1 MTIREALRLAAA
13 RLEQAGVPDADV
25 DAAYLLASVLKED
38 TLAMRINGHRELAAP
53 QRAAFD
59 ALCDRRAAREPL
71 QYILG
76 ETEFMGLTFHVE
88 PGVLIPRADTEI
100 LVEKALAWM
109 KPGARVLDIGTGSGA
124 IAVSLAKLGRQ
135 AQVTAVD
142 VSDRALEIARQNAK
156 RNGAAVE
163 FVKSDC
169 FSALKGRKYDMIVS
183 NPPYISEDEM
193 RGLMPEVTR
202 EPELA
207 LFGGADG
214 LDFYRRISREAPEYL
229 NEGGCLLFEI
239 GWLQKDAVSALVKAH
254 IGEPF
259 ALREEGGR
267 MLKKLDWV
275 HPRMEELGML
285 LSDPAVVQ
293 DQEKWRALMR
303 EHSQLEPLDQ
313 AVCRYAELED
323 AQKQARALLD
333 DPDMAEMAKEELAE
347 LERRLAATRR
357 EIQLLLLPKDP
368 NAERNVVMEIR
379 GGAGGEEA
387 ALFGAMLMRM
397 YMRYAERH
405 GWKTEMLE
413 ASMTELGGVKEAV
426 FAIAGE
432 GAFSRLKYESGVH
445 RVQRIP
451 VTESNGKRQ
460 TSTAT
465 VAVLPEAEE
474 VDVKINP
481 DDLRI
486 DVYRA
491 SGHGG
496 QYINKTDSAVR
507 ITHIPSG
514 IVVTCQDEKSQLKNK
529 EKAMRVL
536 RARLYEKL
544 QEEKDAA
551 YASDRR
557 AQVGTG
563 DRSERIRTYN
573 FNEGRVTD
581 HRIGKTIYAIDAFVD
596 GDMDDII
603 DPLIYA
609 DQQEQLRALGQGE
622 WQRG

>member
-1 MTIREALRLAAA
+1 
-13 RLEQAGVPDADV
+13 
-25 DAAYLLASVLKED
+25 
-38 TLAMRINGHRELAAP
+38 
-53 QRAAFD
+53 
-59 ALCDRRAAREPL
+59 
-71 QYILG
+71 
-76 ETEFMGLTFHVE
+76 
-88 PGVLIPRADTEI
+88 
-100 LVEKALAWM
+100 
-109 KPGARVLDIGTGSGA
+109 
-124 IAVSLAKLGRQ
+124 
-135 AQVTAVD
+135 
-142 VSDRALEIARQNAK
+142 
-156 RNGAAVE
+156 
-163 FVKSDC
+163 
-169 FSALKGRKYDMIVS
+169 
-183 NPPYISEDEM
+183 
-193 RGLMPEVTR
+193 
-202 EPELA
+202 
-207 LFGGADG
+207 
-214 LDFYRRISREAPEYL
+214 
-229 NEGGCLLFEI
+229 
-239 GWLQKDAVSALVKAH
+239 
-254 IGEPF
+254 
-259 ALREEGGR
+259 

-313 AVCRYAELED
+313 AVRRYGELED
-323 AQKQARALLD
+323 ARKQAQALLD
-333 DPDMAEMAKEELAE
+333 DPDMMQMAKEELDAIASR
-347 LERRLAATRR
+347 LEMTER

-368 NAERNVVMEIR
+368 NAEKNVVMEIR

-426 FAIAGE
+426 FAITGE
-432 GAFSRLKYESGVH
+432 NAFSRLKYESGVH

-465 VAVLPEAEE
+465 VAVLPEAQE
-474 VDVKINP
+474 VDVKINRTICALTSTARP
-481 DDLRI
+481 
-486 DVYRA
+486 A
-491 SGHGG
+491 HGG

-536 RARLYEKL
+536 RARLYEKM

-563 DRSERIRTYN
+563 ERSERIRTYN

-581 HRIGKTIYAIDAFVD
+581 HRIGKTIYTIDAFVD

-622 WQRG
+622 LQRG